1 MNEMYSMS
9 IVTHYWSVIGVLG
22 VVFLNMFVLMSAK
35 DIKKYR
41 KFMSV
46 FTPIGSVLIGSV
58 IFTGVVMMTAKHLD
72 FTLANIV
79 MIIFAVVFIVMEV
92 KRAKELKFAD
102 VKLDEYKLY
111 AFKILIAEIVV
122 IVGISV
128 WMKYL
133 L

>member
-9 IVTHYWSVIGVLG
+9 IVTHYWSVIGVL
-22 VVFLNMFVLMSAK
+22 VVIFLNMFMLVNAK

-58 IFTGVVMMTAKHLD
+58 IFTGIVMMAAKHLD

-79 MIIFAVVFIVMEV
+79 MIVFAIVFIVMEV

-102 VKLDEYKLY
+102 VKLDMYKSY
-111 AFKILIAEIVV
+111 ALKILMGEIAV
-122 IVGISV
+122 IVSIAI